1 MTAAPSPEAPKGA
14 LRHAASLFADRA
26 FLLMWCAMLASTA
39 GTFLLLLALS
49 LTLFTGSG
57 SGFLASAVF
66 GVQWLLPLLAA
77 PLIGWLGSRFRP
89 RGVLAAA
96 DVAGA
101 ALSLAVGFAYGS
113 GLLAVFALLAL
124 RGLAEAVTKSVRV
137 VALKRHMRPADL
149 ERAASLFNTSQYL
162 GGAVGGLLGAVLV
175 ERLTLVQIA
184 AVDALTFG
192 FAAACY
198 LLLPAG
204 LRRPDAG
211 GPPPTAR
218 VWRIA
223 GRALSG
229 RPALLAN
236 FHYLL
241 LVTAVFQGFH
251 NVARTP
257 LPVGQL
263 GLGAGGL
270 MLLQVL
276 SSTAIVAGA
285 LFVALFMQ
293 GRGGRVSPALLVA
306 GTAAA
311 MVGAVTLRDPL
322 ASLALYTVFIF
333 GFEVAFTKVQKDVI
347 VDCPDEAIAHVSALA
362 NALQMASMM
371 GVVFLGGGLMD
382 RIGLAATALAVAAV
396 AAAWMLYVRVLTGRL
411 PTGRVPAAARVGGDA
426 AAGAGP

>member
-1 MTAAPSPEAPKGA
+1 MTPARTPEPARGA
-14 LRHAASLFADRA
+14 LRHAGALFADRA

-57 SGFLASAVF
+57 SGFQASAVF
-66 GVQWLLPLLAA
+66 GVQWLLPLAAA

-101 ALSLAVGFAYGS
+101 LLSLAVGFASGS
-113 GLLAVFALLAL
+113 GLLAVFVLLAL

-162 GGAVGGLLGAVLV
+162 GGAVGGLLGAALV
-175 ERLTLVQIA
+175 ERLTLPEIA
-184 AVDALTFG
+184 AIDALTFG
-192 FAAACY
+192 FAALCY
-198 LLLPAG
+198 LLLPAEI
-204 LRRPDAG
+204 RREGAG

-218 VWRIA
+218 VWRAARRALA
-223 GRALSG
+223 GRPG
-229 RPALLAN
+229 LLAN

-241 LVTAVFQGFH
+241 LVTAIFQGFH

-293 GRGGRVSPALLVA
+293 GPRGRVHPALLVA
-306 GTAAA
+306 ATAAA
-311 MVGAVTLRDPL
+311 MVGAVLLREPV

-347 VDCPDEAIAHVSALA
+347 LDCPDEAIAHVSALA
-362 NALQMASMM
+362 NALQMALMM
-371 GVVFLGGGLMD
+371 AVVFLGGGLMD
-382 RIGLAATALAVAAV
+382 HIGLAATAFAAAAV
-396 AAAWMLYVRVLTGRL
+396 AGVWMLYVRMAT
-411 PTGRVPAAARVGGDA
+411 AARFDRGA
-426 AAGAGP
+426 ALEAGP